1 MSLPRV
7 LTAAALGL
15 FFIGNLSVMREHAA
29 TVATDDAAAPS
40 AAAAAAA
47 AAATA
52 AAAAATT
59 AAAATAAVAA
69 AHPQVLLAAA
79 TVRQLRSEVATTN
92 ALLGRAAKAW
102 HADAAVAPSGP
113 SGSTQ
118 LRGATAAVAKQAA
131 ELAVR

>member
-1 MSLPRV
+1 MRSPQQPNMSLPRV

-40 AAAAAAA
+40 AAAAA
-47 AAATA
+47 
-52 AAAAATT
+52 TT
-59 AAAATAAVAA
+59 TTAAVAA